1 MSLPDNSNNQIYQYF
16 LIAKSKVKGAHTFDV
31 KWILGIFDI
40 PTYPNQILYYISLF
54 DKIRYSLTY

>member
-1 MSLPDNSNNQIYQYF
+1 MSLPDNSNNQIYQFF
-16 LIAKSKVKGAHTFDV
+16 LIAKSKVKGAYTFDV
-31 KWILGIFDI
+31 IALFGTFDL